1 MEEHLS
7 GCSSKKERREKR
19 MATIQNSIQL
29 QDGASSVLT
38 RINHSINITS
48 ESFRRF
54 QMAAGNFTGLPG
66 MQPAVTDIHSMG
78 IQFEQVTEVIV
89 EAKEQQKKLNKTID
103 DGKEKIQKMKEL
115 WDKAL
120 SGLGKMGI
128 NTSPMDIFNQANDIK
143 AAGNLIQSRTGMQGQ
158 DLDMTKQSAENLYV
172 DNISGSLDDAAKSLS
187 SVHQMTGQTGNS
199 LEQLT
204 RAGLLLEDTFGYS
217 LADSIR
223 SAGEL
228 QEQFGA
234 TGAQSL
240 DLIVQ
245 ATQAGLDKNGELLD
259 TINEYSSQFQN
270 LGLCGADMF
279 NMLINGAQNGE
290 VSVSTL
296 GEAVKEFSSRAVGG
310 GKDAQEGFSALGL
323 DAAKMTEAFGS
334 GGDTAKQAFQQTIA
348 ALSSMEDPVR
358 RNIAG
363 MKLFGSAWGE
373 LGSEGIMALSNLDG
387 SVTLSTEHLE
397 ELNNVKYNDAASA
410 LSSLA
415 KTVNM
420 GLAGPMSGLVE
431 SITEKL
437 NDFTAGLQGNIGE
450 ANGIF
455 GSIGAVA
462 GAVGS
467 TITDYW
473 SIVEPILWGIIAA
486 LLVYNSTS
494 TLKTICDFTGAVATK
509 AMTIAQKGLN
519 TAFAECPLTWIIMLI
534 IILVALF
541 YAGVAAVNKFAGTS
555 YSATGLICAAFAVAG
570 AYIANNLMGI
580 LEIGFGIIEY
590 FYNGWIAFANF
601 FGNLFNDPV
610 SSIIY
615 LFADL
620 ADGVLNII
628 QKIAKALDFISGSH
642 MEDTIKGWRDGLS
655 DIADE
660 LAEKYGNGTYEVKAD
675 KLDMD
680 KTLADFGIDLN
691 RFGLKD
697 SAQKAYAGADRAE
710 DTAKKRFEDIKE
722 TFGRHNQ
729 NSGFNPSDAADSIA
743 QSTGDTAMNTAAMAD
758 SMDIM
763 DEELKY
769 MRDAAEQEIINRFTL
784 AELKVDVNNNNTI
797 KNMTD
802 YDELNRRLGDAT
814 SEILASAAEGVNF

>member
-1 MEEHLS
+1 
-7 GCSSKKERREKR
+7 

-38 RINHSINITS
+38 RINHSINMTS
-48 ESFRRF
+48 ESFRKF
-54 QMAAGNFTGLPG
+54 QVAADNFMGLPG
-66 MQPAVTDIHSMG
+66 ISASVTDIHSMG

-89 EAKEQQKKLNKTID
+89 QAKEQQKKLNKSID
-103 DGKEKIQKMKEL
+103 EGKDKFQKMKKL
-115 WDKAL
+115 CDKAL

-128 NTSPMDIFNQANDIK
+128 NTSPMEIFNQANDIK

-158 DLDMTKQSAENLYV
+158 DLEAAKQSTKNLYV
-172 DNISGSLDDAAKSLS
+172 DNISGSPEDAAKSLS
-187 SVHQMTGQTGNS
+187 SIHQMTGQTGNS

-223 SAGEL
+223 TAGVL
-228 QEQFGA
+228 QAQFGV

-259 TINEYSSQFQN
+259 TINEYSPQFKS
-270 LGLCGADMF
+270 LGLGGADMF
-279 NMLINGAQNGE
+279 NMLVNGAQNGE
-290 VSVSTL
+290 ISVSTL
-296 GEAVKEFSSRAVGG
+296 GDAVKEFTSRTVGG
-310 GKDAQEGFSALGL
+310 GKDAREGFSALGL

-348 ALSSMEDPVR
+348 ALSSMEDPVK
-358 RNIAG
+358 RNVAG
-363 MKLFGSAWGE
+363 MKLFGSTWGA
-373 LGSEGIMALSNLDG
+373 LGSEGVMALSNLDG
-387 SVTLSTEHLE
+387 SVQLSTEHLE

-420 GLAGPMSGLVE
+420 GLAGPIGNMVDNVTKAIS
-431 SITEKL
+431 S
-437 NDFTAGLQGNIGE
+437 FTAGLKGNVGE
-450 ANGIF
+450 ITGIF
-455 GSIGAVA
+455 GTIGFVA
-462 GAVGS
+462 GTVGRAFAEVWPV
-467 TITDYW
+467 I
-473 SIVEPILWGIIAA
+473 EPVLWGIIGA
-486 LLVYNSTS
+486 LIVYNA
-494 TLKTICDFTGAVATK
+494 TLKDGWIATIKNAAGQVWKTICDWAETAAI
-509 AMTIAQKGLN
+509 IALIAAQDGLN
-519 TAFAECPLTWIIMLI
+519 AALAACPLNWIIMFI
-534 IILVALF
+534 IILIGLF
-541 YAGVAAVNKFAGTS
+541 YAGVAAFNKFAGTS
-555 YSATGLICAAFAVAG
+555 YSATGMICGAIAVAV
-570 AYIANNLMGI
+570 AFIANALMGI

-590 FYNGWIAFANF
+590 FYNGWVAFANF
-601 FGNLFNDPV
+601 FGNLFHDPV
-610 SSIIY
+610 ASVIH

-620 ADGVLNII
+620 GDTVLGVI
-628 QKIAKALDFISGSH
+628 QKIAQGLDFVFGTH
-642 MEDTIKGWRDGLS
+642 MADTVKGWRDNLS
-655 DIADE
+655 NLADQ

-680 KTLADFGIDLN
+680 QVLADFGIPLKRWNYGDKAHN
-691 RFGLKD
+691 GYEFGGELGDNIKD
-697 SAQKAYAGADRAE
+697 KFGGINSFLDR
-710 DTAKKRFEDIKE
+710 
-722 TFGRHNQ
+722 
-729 NSGFNPSDAADSIA
+729 NSSESGLPGVTDSIA

-797 KNMTD
+797 KNVAD
-802 YDELNRRLGDAT
+802 IDEMYRRLGDAT
-814 SEILASAAEGVNF
+814 NEILASAAEGVNF

>member
-1 MEEHLS
+1 
-7 GCSSKKERREKR
+7 

-29 QDGASSVLT
+29 QDGASTVLT

-54 QMAAGNFTGLPG
+54 QIVSGNFTGLPG
-66 MQPAVTDIHSMG
+66 LQAAVTDIHSMG

-89 EAKEQQKKLNKTID
+89 QAKGQQEKLNKKID
-103 DGKEKIQKMKEL
+103 DGKKKIQAMKDL
-115 WDKAL
+115 WGKVL
-120 SGLGKMGI
+120 SGVGKIGI
-128 NTSPMDIFNQANDIK
+128 NNSPMEIFNQANDIK
-143 AAGNLIQSRTGMQGQ
+143 AAGNIIQTRTGLQGQ
-158 DLDMTKQSAENLYV
+158 DLDMAKQGAKNLYV
-172 DNISGSLDDAAKSLS
+172 DNVSGSLGDAAKSLS
-187 SVHQMTGQTGNS
+187 SVHQMTGQTGDS

-223 SAGEL
+223 TAGVL
-228 QEQFGA
+228 QEQFGV

-259 TINEYSSQFQN
+259 TINNYSSQFKS
-270 LGLCGADMF
+270 LGLGGTDMF
-279 NMLINGAQNGE
+279 NMLVNGAQNGE
-290 VSVSTL
+290 ISVSTL

-323 DAAKMTEAFGS
+323 DAAKMTESFGS

-348 ALSSMEDPVR
+348 ALSSMEDPVK

-363 MKLFGSAWGE
+363 MKLFGSAWGG
-373 LGSEGIMALSNLDG
+373 LGSEGIMALSRLNG
-387 SVTLSTEHLE
+387 SVELSTEHLE
-397 ELNNVKYNDAASA
+397 ELNNVTYNDAASA
-410 LSSLA
+410 LSTLA

-420 GLAGPMSGLVE
+420 GLAGPIGNMVDNVTKAISSFTTGL
-431 SITEKL
+431 K
-437 NDFTAGLQGNIGE
+437 GNVSEIS
-450 ANGIF
+450 GIF
-455 GSIGAVA
+455 GAIGFVA
-462 GAVGS
+462 GVVGRAFS
-467 TITDYW
+467 EVWPVI
-473 SIVEPILWGIIAA
+473 EPVLWGIIGA
-486 LLVYNSTS
+486 LIVYNATMEKGWL
-494 TLKTICDFTGAVATK
+494 TTIKNAAVQAWKTICDWAETAAI
-509 AMTIAQKGLN
+509 IALIAAQDGLN
-519 TAFAECPLTWIIMLI
+519 AALAVCPLNWIIMLI
-534 IILVALF
+534 IILIALF

-555 YSATGLICAAFAVAG
+555 YSATGMICGAIGVAVAF
-570 AYIANNLMGI
+570 IANALMGI

-590 FYNGWIAFANF
+590 FYNGWVAFANF

-610 SSIIY
+610 ASVIH

-620 ADGVLNII
+620 GDTILGVI
-628 QKIAKALDFISGSH
+628 QKIAEGLDFIFGTH
-642 MEDTIKGWRDGLS
+642 MADTVKGWRDNLS
-655 DIADE
+655 NLANE
-660 LAEKYGNGTYEVKAD
+660 LADKYGNGSYEIKAD
-675 KLDMD
+675 KLDINQV
-680 KTLADFGIDLN
+680 LADLGWSQERLN
-691 RFGLKD
+691 YGD
-697 SAQKAYAGADRAE
+697 SFRKWD
-710 DTAKKRFEDIKE
+710 
-722 TFGRHNQ
+722 TFGRGIEGGAKSKLDGIKSFFEKQ
-729 NSGFNPSDAADSIA
+729 NSENGLPGAVDSIA
-743 QSTGDTAMNTAAMAD
+743 QSTGNTAMNTAAMAD
-758 SMDIM
+758 SMDIL